1 MTEGASPCIRC
12 LISNE
17 RPLVLYHG
25 EAKVERKV
33 RPVLS
38 QDFRGT
44 NGGTNS
50 GTNAWREPN
59 LYRKIAFVTER
70 KDSGNTNQG
79 T

>member
-1 MTEGASPCIRC
+1 VILCVCSDD
-12 LISNE
+12 L
-17 RPLVLYHG
+17 
-25 EAKVERKV
+25 

-59 LYRKIAFVTER
+59 SSRKNAFVTER